1 MFSILHI
8 FYVRDKT
15 KNPNYQWL
23 STKLAKMKWFQFS
36 NLNFPF
42 IFWNIQLSPAYGVYI
57 YIPELVFHGRISW
70 VAAKKASYWTKG
82 F

>member
-1 MFSILHI
+1 
-8 FYVRDKT
+8 
-15 KNPNYQWL
+15 
-23 STKLAKMKWFQFS
+23 
-36 NLNFPF
+36 LNFPF